1 MSKHKLH
8 RHPLKELLEGLTHEV
23 IVDVEFKNLFSEHRK
38 YDELHVIVPMSEYC
52 LMVEENAYP
61 R

>member
-8 RHPLKELLEGLTHEV
+8 RHPEKEFLGGLTNEV
-23 IVDVEFKNLFSEHRK
+23 IVDAEFKNLFSEHRK
-38 YDELHVIVPMSEYC
+38 YDELHVFVPMSEYC